1 MEYGAQMGD
10 SDPTEDG
17 DPMVGPVV
25 GCRSCGGRLA
35 VTMADLGLQPA
46 SNAFLDSQA
55 AIQHEKRYPLRAKV
69 CETCKLVQLDYD
81 VAPQELFGNYVY
93 FSSYSDQWL
102 AHAKAYC
109 EMAQQRFALGSASL
123 VVELAS
129 NDGYLLKN
137 FLKMGIPV
145 LGIDPSDTV
154 AAAAEKIGV
163 PTLVR
168 FFGESVAKEL
178 VQQGRQADLI
188 IGNNVLAHVPQ
199 LNEFVAGIVLLLRPS
214 GSVTIE
220 FPHLLELIQQVEF
233 DTIYHEHYSYFSLYA
248 IEQVFRRHHLRI
260 HDLERLSTHGG
271 SLRIFASHA
280 DRSDLQDSASLRDVR
295 AQEAAAGLA
304 DLSTYTQFAKRV
316 DECRDSLREFL
327 AGAKRDHKRVAA
339 YGAAAK
345 GNTLLNFC
353 GVTPQDIAFVA
364 DRSPHKQHKL
374 LPGTHIPVVSP
385 EALMAAK
392 PDYVLILPWNLR
404 DEIRLQLDGIKA
416 WGGRFVT
423 PVPLIRVDDAR

>member
-1 MEYGAQMGD
+1 
-10 SDPTEDG
+10 
-17 DPMVGPVV
+17 MVGPVSV
-25 GCRSCGGRLA
+25 CRACGGRLT

-46 SNAFLDSQA
+46 SNAFIESQA

-69 CETCKLVQLDYD
+69 CESCKLVQLDYD

-93 FSSYSDQWL
+93 FSSYSDDWL

-109 EMAQQRFALGSASL
+109 DMARRRFALDSSSM

-137 FLKMGIPV
+137 FLSMGIPV

-163 PTLVR
+163 PTLVE
-168 FFGESVAKEL
+168 FFGQKVAADL
-178 VQQGRQADLI
+178 VRQGRQADLI

-199 LNEFVAGIVLLLRPS
+199 LNDFIAGLGVLLRPN
-214 GSVTIE
+214 GNITIE
-220 FPHLLELIQQVEF
+220 FPHLLQLMQHVEF
-233 DTIYHEHYSYFSLYA
+233 DTIYHEHYSYFSVYA
-248 IEQVFRRHHLRI
+248 IERVFARHGLRLY
-260 HDLERLSTHGG
+260 DVELLPTHGG
-271 SLRIFASHA
+271 SLRIFAAHSV
-280 DRSDLQDSASLRDVR
+280 RTDLIDSSTLREVR
-295 AQEAAAGLA
+295 AQESAAGLA
-304 DLSTYTQFAKRV
+304 ELATYMKFSKRV
-316 DECRDSLREFL
+316 DECRDSLLAFL
-327 AGAKRDHKRVAA
+327 AAAKHEGKRVAA

-353 GVTPQDIAFVA
+353 SVTPQDIAFVA
-364 DRSPHKQHKL
+364 DRNPHKQNKL

-385 EALMAAK
+385 EELMQAQ

-404 DEIRLQLDGIKA
+404 DEIQQQLKGIAA

-423 PVPLIRVDDAR
+423 PVPLARIF

>member
-1 MEYGAQMGD
+1 
-10 SDPTEDG
+10 
-17 DPMVGPVV
+17 
-25 GCRSCGGRLA
+25 
-35 VTMADLGLQPA
+35 MADLGLQPA
-46 SNAFLDSQA
+46 SNAFVESLA
-55 AIQHEKRYPLRAKV
+55 AIHQEKRYPLRAKV
-69 CETCKLVQLDYD
+69 CETCKLVQLDFD

-93 FSSYSDQWL
+93 FSSYSDDWL

-109 EMAQQRFALGSASL
+109 EMAQKRFALGPLSL

-137 FLKMGIPV
+137 FLKMGIAV
-145 LGIDPSDTV
+145 LRIDPSDTV

-163 PTLVR
+163 PTLVQ
-168 FFGESVAKEL
+168 FFGKSLAQEL
-178 VQQGRQADLI
+178 ARQGRQADLI
-188 IGNNVLAHVPQ
+188 IANNVLAHVPQ
-199 LNEFVAGIVLLLRPS
+199 LNDFVAGLALLLRPS

-220 FPHLLELIQQVEF
+220 FPHLLELIRQVEF

-248 IEQVFRRHHLRI
+248 IEQVFSRHHLRI
-260 HDLERLSTHGG
+260 YDVERLSTHGG
-271 SLRIFASHA
+271 SLRIYASHA
-280 DRSDLQDSASLRDVR
+280 HRSDLQDSVSLRELR
-295 AQEAAAGLA
+295 AQETAAGLA
-304 DLSTYTQFAKRV
+304 ELPTYLQFAKRV

-327 AGAKRDHKRVAA
+327 AGAKRAGKRVAA

-353 GVTPQDIAFVA
+353 GVTPQDISFVA
-364 DRSPHKQHKL
+364 DRNPHKQKKL

-385 EALMAAK
+385 EELMQAK

-404 DEIRLQLDGIKA
+404 DEIRQQLAGITA

-423 PVPLIRVDDAR
+423 PVPLVRIYA

>member
-1 MEYGAQMGD
+1 
-10 SDPTEDG
+10 
-17 DPMVGPVV
+17 MVGLVA
-25 GCRSCGGRLA
+25 GCRSCGGRLT

-46 SNAFLDSQA
+46 SNAFIVSPA
-55 AIQHEKRYPLRAKV
+55 AIDQEKRYPLRAKV
-69 CETCKLVQLDYD
+69 CESCKLVQLDYD
-81 VAPQELFGNYVY
+81 VAPEELFGNYVY
-93 FSSYSDQWL
+93 FSSYSDDWL

-109 EMAQQRFALGSASL
+109 EMAQKRFGLSPSSL

-137 FLKMGIPV
+137 FLSMGIPV

-163 PTLVR
+163 PTLVQ
-168 FFGESVAKEL
+168 FFGETVARGLASE
-178 VQQGRQADLI
+178 GRQADLI
-188 IGNNVLAHVPQ
+188 IANNVLAHVPQ
-199 LNEFVAGIVLLLRPS
+199 LNDFVAGLALLLRPT

-260 HDLERLSTHGG
+260 YDLERLPTHGG
-271 SLRIFASHA
+271 SLRIFASHEH
-280 DRSDLQDSASLRDVR
+280 RSDLTDSAALREAR
-295 AQEAAAGLA
+295 AQETTAGLP
-304 DLSTYTQFAKRV
+304 DLPTYMQFAKRV
-316 DECRDSLREFL
+316 DECRDSLRDFL
-327 AGAKRDHKRVAA
+327 AGAKRDGKRVVA

-353 GVTPQDIAFVA
+353 AVTPLDISFVA
-364 DRSPHKQHKL
+364 DRSPHKQKKL

-385 EALMAAK
+385 EELMQAK
-392 PDYVLILPWNLR
+392 PDYVLILPWNLQH
-404 DEIRLQLDGIKA
+404 EIRQQLDGIKA

-423 PVPLIRVDDAR
+423 PVPLVRIYA

>member
-1 MEYGAQMGD
+1 
-10 SDPTEDG
+10 
-17 DPMVGPVV
+17 MVGLVA
-25 GCRSCGGRLA
+25 GCRSCGGRLT

-46 SNAFLDSQA
+46 SNAFVESQA
-55 AIQHEKRYPLRAKV
+55 AIHQEKRYPLRAKV

-93 FSSYSDQWL
+93 FSSYSEHWL

-109 EMAQQRFALGSASL
+109 EMAQKRFALGPLSL

-137 FLKMGIPV
+137 FLKMGIAV
-145 LGIDPSDTV
+145 LGIDPSATV
-154 AAAAEKIGV
+154 AAAAEQIGV
-163 PTLVR
+163 PTLVQ
-168 FFGESVAKEL
+168 FFGKSVAEEL
-178 VQQGRQADLI
+178 ARQGRQADLI
-188 IGNNVLAHVPQ
+188 IANNVLAHVPQ
-199 LNEFVAGIVLLLRPS
+199 LNDFVAGLALLLHPS

-220 FPHLLELIQQVEF
+220 FPHLLELIRQVEF

-248 IEQVFRRHHLRI
+248 IEQVFSRHHLRI
-260 HDLERLSTHGG
+260 YDVERLSTHGG

-280 DRSDLQDSASLRDVR
+280 HRSDLQDSVSLRELR
-295 AQEAAAGLA
+295 AQETAAGLA
-304 DLSTYTQFAKRV
+304 ELATYLQFAKRV

-327 AGAKRDHKRVAA
+327 AGAKRDGKRVAA

-353 GVTPQDIAFVA
+353 GVTAQDISFVA
-364 DRSPHKQHKL
+364 DRNPHKQKKL

-385 EALMAAK
+385 EELMQAK

-404 DEIRLQLDGIKA
+404 DEIRQQLAGIMA

-423 PVPLIRVDDAR
+423 PVPLIRIYA